1 MANVTIKDNHH
12 LRIARVLTE
21 GRSHHLDV
29 VLFLP
34 AELGLTTKL
43 MSEEALYHRVF
54 QIKRTY
60 FSERHRLP
68 LVMSRLAGARLDV
81 NQFRLGLSLYAH
93 QYVTALE
100 EANRSLLEQARQL
113 RRRSR
118 RLKRRPEEEQTAQAH
133 EELEEARQE
142 LAAQLKDTVMLS
154 RGILRRMRRQS
165 HDEGKLR
172 DHFVNID
179 NYLSWQ
185 TEQQLLALVAQL
197 PNEGELGA
205 SREALLSLCQEENA
219 YREELLYNS
228 PAVVDD
234 PARISNRM
242 RLLRLLIEHPV
253 TLKQR
258 QQALGGIEQRMVKA
272 AATALVM
279 VIVTLGLVRA
289 RQLLGDLTA
298 MFVLALALIY
308 ALREVFKDD
317 LRSTLWR
324 WLRRGRPRWRRLYK
338 DPSSQIPVGRQ
349 LEWFDYRSLD
359 SLDAELRR
367 FRGGGT
373 EWRGETIL
381 HYRSRSKM
389 SPTRFLSGYDRT
401 RENLTLDLSPITQ
414 LIVSANHH
422 VYGLDGKGRV
432 SHEIVERNHMMQLVV
447 RDRESD
453 EPAVLQRWKVVVS
466 RSGIMNLQLA
476 EEKTPEKEEEARRE
490 SKEKSEEARK
500 KRQEAGEDAAAP
512 SGSK

>member
-29 VLFLP
+29 LLFLP

-43 MSEEALYHRVF
+43 MPEEAFYHRVF
-54 QIKRTY
+54 QTKRTY
-60 FSERHRLP
+60 YSERHRLP
-68 LVMSRLAGARLDV
+68 LVMSRLAGARLDID
-81 NQFRLGLSLYAH
+81 QFRLGLSLYAH
-93 QYVTALE
+93 QYVMALE
-100 EANRSLLEQARQL
+100 EANRTLLEQARRL
-113 RRRSR
+113 RKRTR
-118 RLKRRPEEEQTAQAH
+118 RLARKPEEEQTAQAH
-133 EELEEARQE
+133 KALDEARQE
-142 LAAQLKDTVMLS
+142 LVVQLKDTVTLS
-154 RGILRRMRRQS
+154 RGILRRMRRQT
-165 HDEGKLR
+165 HDKATLR

-185 TEQQLLALVAQL
+185 TEQLLLGVVVQL

-205 SREALLSLCQEENA
+205 SREALLTLCREENA
-219 YREELLYNS
+219 YREALRYNPPS
-228 PAVVDD
+228 VVDD

-258 QQALGGIEQRMVKA
+258 QQTLGGIEQRVVKA

-279 VIVTLGLVRA
+279 VVVTLGLVRA

-324 WLRRGRPRWRRLYK
+324 WLRRGRPRWRRLYQ
-338 DPSSQIPVGRQ
+338 DPSSQTPVGKQ
-349 LEWFDYRSLD
+349 LEWFDYRNLS

-367 FRGGGT
+367 LRGMST
-373 EWRGETIL
+373 EWRGETVV

-401 RENLTLDLSPITQ
+401 RENLTMDLSPIIQ
-414 LIVSANHH
+414 LMVSANQH

-432 SHEIVERNHMMQLVV
+432 SHEVVERNHMMQLVI
-447 RDRESD
+447 RDREGD
-453 EPAVLQRWKVVVS
+453 EPAVLQRWKVVMS
-466 RSGIMNLQLA
+466 RSGIMSLQLA
-476 EEKTPEKEEEARRE
+476 EEKNAKKEKQEKEAKEAKEAR
-490 SKEKSEEARK
+490 EAK
-500 KRQEAGEDAAAP
+500 GDASTARQ
-512 SGSK
+512 

>member
-1 MANVTIKDNHH
+1 MANVTIKDNSH

-34 AELGLTTKL
+34 AELGLTTQL
-43 MSEEALYHRVF
+43 MSEESFYHRVI

-60 FSERHRLP
+60 YSERHRLP

-81 NQFRLGLSLYAH
+81 DQFRLSLSLYAH
-93 QYVTALE
+93 QYVMALE
-100 EANRSLLEQARQL
+100 EANRSLLGQARQL
-113 RRRSR
+113 RKRSR
-118 RLKRRPEEEQTAQAH
+118 RLMRRPEEEQTAQAH

-154 RGILRRMRRQS
+154 RGILRRMRRQT
-165 HDEGKLR
+165 HDERTLR

-185 TEQQLLALVAQL
+185 TEQQLLAIAAQL
-197 PNEGELGA
+197 PGEGELGA
-205 SREALLSLCQEENA
+205 SREELITLCREENA
-219 YREELLYNS
+219 YREELRYNPPS
-228 PAVVDD
+228 VVDD

-258 QQALGGIEQRMVKA
+258 QQTLGGIEQRVVKA

-279 VIVTLGLVRA
+279 VVVTLGLVRA
-289 RQLLGDLTA
+289 RQMLGDLTA

-308 ALREVFKDD
+308 AMREVFKDD

-338 DPSSQIPVGRQ
+338 DPNSQTPVGRQ
-349 LEWFDYRSLD
+349 LEWFDYRSFD
-359 SLDAELRR
+359 SLDAELRQL
-367 FRGGGT
+367 RGGGT
-373 EWRGETIL
+373 EWRGETVL

-401 RENLTLDLSPITQ
+401 RENLTLDLSPIIQ
-414 LIVSANHH
+414 LMVSANQH
-422 VYGLDGKGRV
+422 VYGLDGKGRI
-432 SHEIVERNHMMQLVV
+432 SHEVVERNHMMQLVI

-453 EPAVLQRWKVVVS
+453 GPAVLQRWKVVVS
-466 RSGIMNLQLA
+466 RSGIMRLQLA
-476 EEKTPEKEEEARRE
+476 EEKEKKKEEEGSKA
-490 SKEKSEEARK
+490 SKEERKEE
-500 KRQEAGEDAAAP
+500 QESRENAAAR
-512 SGSK
+512 SGQ